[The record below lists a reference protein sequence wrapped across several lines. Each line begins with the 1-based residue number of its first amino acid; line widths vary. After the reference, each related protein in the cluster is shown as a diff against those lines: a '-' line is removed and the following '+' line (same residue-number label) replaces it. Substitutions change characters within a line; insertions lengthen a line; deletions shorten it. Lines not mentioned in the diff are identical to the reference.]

1 MDHPDC
7 ARFLAMVDDAYRSF
21 EKDVSH
27 IENIL
32 EESLKELFIANQELI
47 NERDSTKTKLET
59 IVENVEGVIFESD
72 LEGNFTFLNQAW
84 ETYSGFSVQDSI
96 GKNFRHFLKD
106 EFVESDKSVV
116 EIFSG
121 DIEGLEFVFKY
132 PKPNK
137 TMWFEV
143 KFKLNKDSKGNRIG
157 FVGTI
162 IDITNLKKTE
172 IDLQE
177 ASKAKDQFL
186 STMSHEIRTPLN
198 AVTGLSNILLMDD
211 HMPEQEEN
219 LKALK
224 YSGEHLLG
232 LINDLLD
239 FSKIKSGKLKL
250 VEKEFNLEAL
260 LNNIHS
266 NFAHK
271 ADKKEIEFEVKR
283 CNKTP
288 FLVIGDGIKLSQV
301 LKNLL
306 SNSFKFTEQGGIKL
320 TVSNL
325 GVKNNRVDLEF
336 KVIDTGIGI
345 AKEKQETI
353 FESFMQESAETSV
366 KYGGTGLGLAI
377 CKRILKLQDSDLE
390 VVSEPGK
397 GSTFSFTLSFKISN
411 RLSTYTPDLIQT
423 QPTYKPLHLNILV
436 AEDNKMNVLILKKFF
451 QMWKVDYTLAYNG
464 EEAIEIYNE
473 RDFDLILMDLQMP
486 VMNGYEATKVI
497 RGFSDKEKANI
508 PIVALTAFAQADI
521 KAKTQKYRMNG
532 FMSKPFNPPELYN
545 LLASYCQVA
554 KNKIAVE
561 K

>member
-1 MDHPDC
+1 MNRKEIDILKRSL
-7 ARFLAMVDDAYRSF
+7 ARERAARKLA
-21 EKDVSH
+21 EKT
-27 IENIL
+27 L
-32 EESLKELFIANQELI
+32 EEKSAELFYVNQQLVS
-47 NERDSTKTKLET
+47 ERDRTKTKLET
-59 IVENVEGVIFESD
+59 IVRNVEGVIFESD
-72 LEGNFTFLNQAW
+72 LKGNFTFLNQAW
-84 ETYSGFSVQDSI
+84 ETYSRCSVEESL
-96 GKNFRHFLKD
+96 GKNFTHFLKD
-106 EFVESDKSVV
+106 ENIEGDQTVSHL
-116 EIFSG
+116 FSG
-121 DIEGLEFVFKY
+121 DIQNLEFILKNFQLESVRWYK
-132 PKPNK
+132 
-137 TMWFEV
+137 V
-143 KFKLNKDSKGNRIG
+143 KFRMNKNSFGKNIG
-157 FVGTI
+157 YVGTI
-162 IDITNLKKTE
+162 IDITNLKTTE
-172 IDLQE
+172 IELQE
-177 ASKAKDQFL
+177 ASEAKDRFL

-198 AVTGLSNILLMDD
+198 AVTGLANILLMDD

-250 VEKEFNLEAL
+250 VEKEFNLEVL
-260 LNNIHS
+260 LKNIHS

-271 ADKKEIEFEVKR
+271 ADKKELQFEVKW

-306 SNSFKFTEQGGIKL
+306 SNSFKFTEHGGIKL
-320 TVSNL
+320 TVNNL

-345 AKEKQETI
+345 VKEKQETI

-377 CKRILKLQDSDLE
+377 CKRILKLQNSDLE

-423 QPTYKPLHLNILV
+423 QPTYKPLHLKILV
-436 AEDNKMNVLILKKFF
+436 AEDNKMNVLILKKFL

-464 EEAIEIYNE
+464 EEVIEIYNKK
-473 RDFDLILMDLQMP
+473 DFDLILMDLQMP

-497 RGFSDKEKANI
+497 RGFSDKDKANI

-521 KAKTQKYRMNG
+521 KAKIQKYRMNG
-532 FMSKPFNPPELYN
+532 FMSKPFNPIELYN
-545 LLASYCQVA
+545 LLATYCY
-554 KNKIAVE
+554 NKSTVWRAS
-561 K
+561 

>member
-1 MDHPDC
+1 MNRKEIDILKRSL
-7 ARFLAMVDDAYRSF
+7 ARERAARKLA
-21 EKDVSH
+21 EKT
-27 IENIL
+27 L
-32 EESLKELFIANQELI
+32 EEKSAELFYVNQQLVS
-47 NERDSTKTKLET
+47 ERDRTKTKLET
-59 IVENVEGVIFESD
+59 IVRNVEGVIFESD
-72 LEGNFTFLNQAW
+72 LKGNFTFLNQAW
-84 ETYSGFSVQDSI
+84 ETYSRCSVEESL
-96 GKNFRHFLKD
+96 GKNFTHFLKD
-106 EFVESDKSVV
+106 ENIEGDQTVSHL
-116 EIFSG
+116 FSG
-121 DIEGLEFVFKY
+121 DIQNLEFILKNFQLESVRWYK
-132 PKPNK
+132 
-137 TMWFEV
+137 V
-143 KFKLNKDSKGNRIG
+143 KFRMNKNSFGKNIG
-157 FVGTI
+157 YVGTI
-162 IDITNLKKTE
+162 IDITNLKTTE
-172 IDLQE
+172 IELQE
-177 ASKAKDQFL
+177 ASEAKDRFL

-198 AVTGLSNILLMDD
+198 AVTGLANILLMDD

-250 VEKEFNLEAL
+250 VEKEFNLEVL
-260 LNNIHS
+260 LKNIHS

-271 ADKKEIEFEVKR
+271 ADKKELQFEVKW

-306 SNSFKFTEQGGIKL
+306 SNSFKFTERGGIKL
-320 TVSNL
+320 TVNNL

-377 CKRILKLQDSDLE
+377 CKRILKLQNSDLE

-423 QPTYKPLHLNILV
+423 QPTYKPLHLKILV
-436 AEDNKMNVLILKKFF
+436 AEDNKMNVLILKKFL

-464 EEAIEIYNE
+464 EEVIEIYNKK
-473 RDFDLILMDLQMP
+473 DFDLILMDLQMP

-497 RGFSDKEKANI
+497 RGFSDKDKANI

-521 KAKTQKYRMNG
+521 KAKIQKYRMNG
-532 FMSKPFNPPELYN
+532 FMSKPFNPIELYN
-545 LLASYCQVA
+545 LLATYCY
-554 KNKIAVE
+554 NKSTVWRAS
-561 K
+561 

>member
-1 MDHPDC
+1 MNRKEIDILKRSL
-7 ARFLAMVDDAYRSF
+7 ARERAARKLA
-21 EKDVSH
+21 EKT
-27 IENIL
+27 L
-32 EESLKELFIANQELI
+32 EEKSAELFYVNQQLVS
-47 NERDSTKTKLET
+47 ERDRTKTKLET
-59 IVENVEGVIFESD
+59 IVRNVEGVIFESD
-72 LEGNFTFLNQAW
+72 LKGNFTFLNQAW
-84 ETYSGFSVQDSI
+84 ETYSRCSVEESL
-96 GKNFRHFLKD
+96 GKNFTHFLKD
-106 EFVESDKSVV
+106 ENIEGDQTVSHL
-116 EIFSG
+116 FSG
-121 DIEGLEFVFKY
+121 DIQNLEFILKNFQLESVRWYK
-132 PKPNK
+132 
-137 TMWFEV
+137 V
-143 KFKLNKDSKGNRIG
+143 KFRMNKNSFGKNIG
-157 FVGTI
+157 YVGTI
-162 IDITNLKKTE
+162 IDITNLKTTE
-172 IDLQE
+172 IELQE
-177 ASKAKDQFL
+177 ASEAKDRFL

-198 AVTGLSNILLMDD
+198 AVTGLANILLMDD

-250 VEKEFNLEAL
+250 VEKEFNLEVL
-260 LNNIHS
+260 LKNIHS

-271 ADKKEIEFEVKR
+271 ADKKELQFEVKW

-306 SNSFKFTEQGGIKL
+306 SNSFKFTERGGIKL
-320 TVSNL
+320 TVNNL

-377 CKRILKLQDSDLE
+377 CKRILKLQNSDLE

-423 QPTYKPLHLNILV
+423 QPTYKPLHLKILV
-436 AEDNKMNVLILKKFF
+436 AEDNKMNVLILKKFL

-464 EEAIEIYNE
+464 EEVIEIYNKK
-473 RDFDLILMDLQMP
+473 DFDLILMDLQMP

-497 RGFSDKEKANI
+497 RGFSDKDKANI

-521 KAKTQKYRMNG
+521 KAKIQKYRMNG
-532 FMSKPFNPPELYN
+532 FMSKPFNPTELYN
-545 LLASYCQVA
+545 LIATYCYHKSTVWRAS
-554 KNKIAVE
+554 
-561 K
+561 

>member
-1 MDHPDC
+1 MNRKEIDILKRSL
-7 ARFLAMVDDAYRSF
+7 ARERAARKLA
-21 EKDVSH
+21 EKT
-27 IENIL
+27 L
-32 EESLKELFIANQELI
+32 EEKSAELFYVNQQLVS
-47 NERDSTKTKLET
+47 ERDRTKTKLET
-59 IVENVEGVIFESD
+59 IVRNVEGVIFESD
-72 LEGNFTFLNQAW
+72 LKGNFTFLNQAW
-84 ETYSGFSVQDSI
+84 ETYSRCSVEESL
-96 GKNFRHFLKD
+96 GKNFTHFLKD
-106 EFVESDKSVV
+106 ENIEGDQTVSHLF
-116 EIFSG
+116 FG
-121 DIEGLEFVFKY
+121 DIQNLEFILKNFQLESVRWYK
-132 PKPNK
+132 
-137 TMWFEV
+137 V
-143 KFKLNKDSKGNRIG
+143 KFRMNKNSFGKNIG
-157 FVGTI
+157 YVGTI
-162 IDITNLKKTE
+162 IDITNLKTTE
-172 IDLQE
+172 IELQE
-177 ASKAKDQFL
+177 ASEAKDRFL

-198 AVTGLSNILLMDD
+198 AVTGLANILLMDD

-250 VEKEFNLEAL
+250 VEKEFNLEVL
-260 LNNIHS
+260 LKNIHS

-271 ADKKEIEFEVKR
+271 ADKKELQFEVKW

-306 SNSFKFTEQGGIKL
+306 SNSFKFTERGGIKL
-320 TVSNL
+320 TVNNL

-377 CKRILKLQDSDLE
+377 CKRILKLQNSDLE

-423 QPTYKPLHLNILV
+423 QPTYKPLHLKILV
-436 AEDNKMNVLILKKFF
+436 AEDNKMNVLILKKFL

-464 EEAIEIYNE
+464 EEVIEIYNKK
-473 RDFDLILMDLQMP
+473 DFDLILMDLQMP

-497 RGFSDKEKANI
+497 RGFSDKDKANI

-521 KAKTQKYRMNG
+521 KAKIQKYRMNG
-532 FMSKPFNPPELYN
+532 FMSKPFNPIELYN
-545 LLASYCQVA
+545 LLATYCY
-554 KNKIAVE
+554 NKSTVWRAS
-561 K
+561 

>member
-1 MDHPDC
+1 MNRKEIDILKRSL
-7 ARFLAMVDDAYRSF
+7 ARERAARKLA
-21 EKDVSH
+21 EKT
-27 IENIL
+27 L
-32 EESLKELFIANQELI
+32 EEKSAELFYVNQQLVS
-47 NERDSTKTKLET
+47 ERDRTKTKLET
-59 IVENVEGVIFESD
+59 IVRNVEGVIFESD
-72 LEGNFTFLNQAW
+72 LKGNFTFLNQAW
-84 ETYSGFSVQDSI
+84 ETYSRCSVEESL
-96 GKNFRHFLKD
+96 GKNFTHFLKD
-106 EFVESDKSVV
+106 ENIEGDQTVSHL
-116 EIFSG
+116 FSG
-121 DIEGLEFVFKY
+121 DIQNLEFILKNFQLESVRWYK
-132 PKPNK
+132 
-137 TMWFEV
+137 V
-143 KFKLNKDSKGNRIG
+143 KFRMNKNSFGKNIG
-157 FVGTI
+157 YVGTI
-162 IDITNLKKTE
+162 IDITNLKTTE
-172 IDLQE
+172 IELQE
-177 ASKAKDQFL
+177 ASEAKDRFL

-198 AVTGLSNILLMDD
+198 AVTGLANILLMDD

-250 VEKEFNLEAL
+250 VEKEFNLEVL
-260 LNNIHS
+260 LKNIHS

-271 ADKKEIEFEVKR
+271 ADKKELQFEVKW

-306 SNSFKFTEQGGIKL
+306 SNSFKFTEHGGIKL
-320 TVSNL
+320 TVNNL

-377 CKRILKLQDSDLE
+377 CKRILKLQNSDLE

-423 QPTYKPLHLNILV
+423 QPTYKPLHLKILV
-436 AEDNKMNVLILKKFF
+436 AEDNKMNVLILKKFL

-464 EEAIEIYNE
+464 EEVIEIYNKK
-473 RDFDLILMDLQMP
+473 DFDLILMDLQMP

-497 RGFSDKEKANI
+497 RGFSDKDKANI

-521 KAKTQKYRMNG
+521 KAKIQKYRMNG
-532 FMSKPFNPPELYN
+532 FMSKPFNPIELYN
-545 LLASYCQVA
+545 LLATYCY
-554 KNKIAVE
+554 NKSTVWRAS
-561 K
+561 

>member
-1 MDHPDC
+1 MNRKEIDILKRSL
-7 ARFLAMVDDAYRSF
+7 ARERAARKLA
-21 EKDVSH
+21 EKT
-27 IENIL
+27 L
-32 EESLKELFIANQELI
+32 EEKSAELFYVNQQLVS
-47 NERDSTKTKLET
+47 ERDRTKTKLET
-59 IVENVEGVIFESD
+59 IVRNVEGVIFESD
-72 LEGNFTFLNQAW
+72 LKGNFTFLNQAW
-84 ETYSGFSVQDSI
+84 ETYSRCSVEESL
-96 GKNFRHFLKD
+96 GKNFTHFLKD
-106 EFVESDKSVV
+106 ENIEGDQTVSHL
-116 EIFSG
+116 FSG
-121 DIEGLEFVFKY
+121 DIQNLEFILKNFQLESVRWYK
-132 PKPNK
+132 
-137 TMWFEV
+137 V
-143 KFKLNKDSKGNRIG
+143 KFRMNKNSFGKNIG
-157 FVGTI
+157 YVGTI
-162 IDITNLKKTE
+162 IDITNLKTTE
-172 IDLQE
+172 IELQE
-177 ASKAKDQFL
+177 ASEAKDRFL

-198 AVTGLSNILLMDD
+198 AVTGLANILLMDD

-250 VEKEFNLEAL
+250 VEKEFNLEVL
-260 LNNIHS
+260 LKNIHS

-271 ADKKEIEFEVKR
+271 ADKKELQFEVKW

-306 SNSFKFTEQGGIKL
+306 SNSFKFTEHGGIKL
-320 TVSNL
+320 TVNNL

-377 CKRILKLQDSDLE
+377 CKRILKLQNSDLE

-423 QPTYKPLHLNILV
+423 QPTYKPLHLKILV
-436 AEDNKMNVLILKKFF
+436 AEDNKMNVLILKKFL

-464 EEAIEIYNE
+464 EEVIEIYNKK
-473 RDFDLILMDLQMP
+473 DFDLILMDLQMP

-497 RGFSDKEKANI
+497 RGFSDKDKANI

-521 KAKTQKYRMNG
+521 KAKIQKYRMNG
-532 FMSKPFNPPELYN
+532 FMSKPFNPTELYN
-545 LLASYCQVA
+545 LIATYCYHKSTVWRAS
-554 KNKIAVE
+554 
-561 K
+561 

>member
-1 MDHPDC
+1 MNRKEIDILKRSL
-7 ARFLAMVDDAYRSF
+7 ARERAARKLA
-21 EKDVSH
+21 EKT
-27 IENIL
+27 L
-32 EESLKELFIANQELI
+32 EEKSAELFYVNQQLVS
-47 NERDSTKTKLET
+47 ERDRTKTKLET
-59 IVENVEGVIFESD
+59 IVRNVEGVIFESD
-72 LEGNFTFLNQAW
+72 LKGNFTFLNQAW
-84 ETYSGFSVQDSI
+84 ETYSRCSVEESL
-96 GKNFRHFLKD
+96 GKNFTHFLKD
-106 EFVESDKSVV
+106 ENIEGDQTVSHL
-116 EIFSG
+116 FSG
-121 DIEGLEFVFKY
+121 DIQNLEFILKNFQLESVRWYK
-132 PKPNK
+132 
-137 TMWFEV
+137 V
-143 KFKLNKDSKGNRIG
+143 KFRMNKNSFGKNIG
-157 FVGTI
+157 YVGTI
-162 IDITNLKKTE
+162 IDITNLKTTE
-172 IDLQE
+172 IELQE
-177 ASKAKDQFL
+177 ASEAKDRFL

-198 AVTGLSNILLMDD
+198 AVTGLANILLMDD

-250 VEKEFNLEAL
+250 VEKEFNLEVL
-260 LNNIHS
+260 LKNIHS

-271 ADKKEIEFEVKR
+271 ADKKELQFEVKW

-306 SNSFKFTEQGGIKL
+306 SNSFKFTEHGGIKL
-320 TVSNL
+320 TVNNL
-325 GVKNNRVDLEF
+325 GVKNNRVDLEY

-377 CKRILKLQDSDLE
+377 CKRILKLQNSDLE

-423 QPTYKPLHLNILV
+423 QPTYKPLHLKILV
-436 AEDNKMNVLILKKFF
+436 AEDNKMNVLILKKFL

-464 EEAIEIYNE
+464 EEVIEIYNKK
-473 RDFDLILMDLQMP
+473 DFDLILMDLQMP

-497 RGFSDKEKANI
+497 RGFSDKDKANI

-521 KAKTQKYRMNG
+521 KAKIQKYRMNG
-532 FMSKPFNPPELYN
+532 FMSKPFNPIELYN
-545 LLASYCQVA
+545 LLATYCY
-554 KNKIAVE
+554 NKSTVWRAS
-561 K
+561 

>member
-1 MDHPDC
+1 M
-7 ARFLAMVDDAYRSF
+7 
-21 EKDVSH
+21 
-27 IENIL
+27 
-32 EESLKELFIANQELI
+32 
-47 NERDSTKTKLET
+47 
-59 IVENVEGVIFESD
+59 
-72 LEGNFTFLNQAW
+72 
-84 ETYSGFSVQDSI
+84 
-96 GKNFRHFLKD
+96 
-106 EFVESDKSVV
+106 
-116 EIFSG
+116 
-121 DIEGLEFVFKY
+121 
-132 PKPNK
+132 
-137 TMWFEV
+137 
-143 KFKLNKDSKGNRIG
+143 
-157 FVGTI
+157 
-162 IDITNLKKTE
+162 
-172 IDLQE
+172 
-177 ASKAKDQFL
+177 
-186 STMSHEIRTPLN
+186 
-198 AVTGLSNILLMDD
+198 
-211 HMPEQEEN
+211 
-219 LKALK
+219 
-224 YSGEHLLG
+224 
-232 LINDLLD
+232 
-239 FSKIKSGKLKL
+239 
-250 VEKEFNLEAL
+250 
-260 LNNIHS
+260 
-266 NFAHK
+266 
-271 ADKKEIEFEVKR
+271 
-283 CNKTP
+283 
-288 FLVIGDGIKLSQV
+288 
-301 LKNLL
+301 

-320 TVSNL
+320 TVNNL

-390 VVSEPGK
+390 VVSAPGK

-411 RLSTYTPDLIQT
+411 RLTTYTPDLIQT

-545 LLASYCQVA
+545 LLASYRKA
-554 KNKIAVE
+554 IKKKRKKINQASKSSSE
-561 K
+561 IS

>member
-1 MDHPDC
+1 MNRKEIDILKRSL
-7 ARFLAMVDDAYRSF
+7 ARERAARKLA
-21 EKDVSH
+21 EKT
-27 IENIL
+27 L
-32 EESLKELFIANQELI
+32 EEKSAELFYVNQQLVS
-47 NERDSTKTKLET
+47 ERDRTKTKLET
-59 IVENVEGVIFESD
+59 IVRNVEGVIFESD
-72 LEGNFTFLNQAW
+72 LKGNFTFLNQAW
-84 ETYSGFSVQDSI
+84 ETYSRCSVEESL
-96 GKNFRHFLKD
+96 GKNFTHFLKD
-106 EFVESDKSVV
+106 ENIEGDQTVSHLF
-116 EIFSG
+116 FG
-121 DIEGLEFVFKY
+121 DIQNLEFILKNFQLESVRWYK
-132 PKPNK
+132 
-137 TMWFEV
+137 V
-143 KFKLNKDSKGNRIG
+143 KFRMNKNSFGKNIG
-157 FVGTI
+157 YVGTI
-162 IDITNLKKTE
+162 IDITNLKTTE
-172 IDLQE
+172 IELQE
-177 ASKAKDQFL
+177 ASEAKDRFL

-198 AVTGLSNILLMDD
+198 AVTGLANILLMDD

-250 VEKEFNLEAL
+250 VEKEFNLEVL
-260 LNNIHS
+260 LKNIHS

-271 ADKKEIEFEVKR
+271 ADKKELQFEVKW

-306 SNSFKFTEQGGIKL
+306 SNSFKFTERGGIKL
-320 TVSNL
+320 TVNNL

-377 CKRILKLQDSDLE
+377 CKRILKLQNSDLE

-423 QPTYKPLHLNILV
+423 QPTYKPLHLKILV
-436 AEDNKMNVLILKKFF
+436 AEDNKMNVLILKKFL

-464 EEAIEIYNE
+464 EEVIEIYNKK
-473 RDFDLILMDLQMP
+473 DFDLILMDLQMP

-497 RGFSDKEKANI
+497 RGFSDKDKANI

-521 KAKTQKYRMNG
+521 KAKIQKYRMNG
-532 FMSKPFNPPELYN
+532 FMSKPFNPTELYN
-545 LLASYCQVA
+545 LIATYCYHKSTVWRAS
-554 KNKIAVE
+554 
-561 K
+561 

>member
-1 MDHPDC
+1 MNRKEIDILKRSL
-7 ARFLAMVDDAYRSF
+7 ARERAARKLA
-21 EKDVSH
+21 EKT
-27 IENIL
+27 L
-32 EESLKELFIANQELI
+32 EEKSAELFYVNQQLVS
-47 NERDSTKTKLET
+47 ERDRTKTKLET
-59 IVENVEGVIFESD
+59 IVRNVEGVIFESD
-72 LEGNFTFLNQAW
+72 LKGNFTFLNQAW
-84 ETYSGFSVQDSI
+84 ETYSRCSVEESL
-96 GKNFRHFLKD
+96 GKNFTHFLKD
-106 EFVESDKSVV
+106 ENIEGDQTVSHL
-116 EIFSG
+116 FSG
-121 DIEGLEFVFKY
+121 DIQNLEFILKNFQLESVRWYK
-132 PKPNK
+132 
-137 TMWFEV
+137 V
-143 KFKLNKDSKGNRIG
+143 KFRMNKNSFGKNIG
-157 FVGTI
+157 YVGTI
-162 IDITNLKKTE
+162 IDITNLKTTE
-172 IDLQE
+172 IELQE
-177 ASKAKDQFL
+177 ASEAKDRFL

-198 AVTGLSNILLMDD
+198 AVTGLANILLMDD

-250 VEKEFNLEAL
+250 VEKEFNLEVL
-260 LNNIHS
+260 LKNIHS

-271 ADKKEIEFEVKR
+271 ADKKELQFEVKW

-288 FLVIGDGIKLSQV
+288 FLVIGDGIKLSQI

-306 SNSFKFTEQGGIKL
+306 SNSFKFTEHGGIKL
-320 TVSNL
+320 TVNNL

-377 CKRILKLQDSDLE
+377 CKRILKLQNSDLE

-423 QPTYKPLHLNILV
+423 QPTYKPLHLKILV
-436 AEDNKMNVLILKKFF
+436 AEDNKMNVLILKKFL

-464 EEAIEIYNE
+464 EEVIEIYNKK
-473 RDFDLILMDLQMP
+473 DFDLILMDLQMP

-497 RGFSDKEKANI
+497 RGFSDKDKANI

-521 KAKTQKYRMNG
+521 KAKIQKYRMNG
-532 FMSKPFNPPELYN
+532 FMSKPFNPIELYN
-545 LLASYCQVA
+545 LLATYCY
-554 KNKIAVE
+554 NKSTVWRAS
-561 K
+561 